1 MKDITFFF
9 SSEINLNI
17 SSNFQIFM
25 MICTSNNLAGNKYSI
40 RGNLKKVFDRFIDK
54 GQCTISLINP
64 AKDILISNADP
75 LQLKAFM
82 KTLKKII
89 MAKSQSELEIL
100 SLTSAGLNPASTKQ
114 VSKLR
119 EKLMITEKKDYP
131 IITSFPS
138 TLKILKII
146 DINLKL
152 FDKRILALSHLV
164 MLELTENCIST
175 IPDSFESLSNLKELN
190 LSKNEINI
198 LPMKFFHCPTIRCLL
213 LLDLSGN
220 QLKFLPNAISNLS
233 TLKTLNMANN
243 DLSKIGLTLG
253 KMSQLKRLELKG
265 NKNLKVLP
273 GSIPRL
279 KLEFLSLG
287 PECLTGINDESEG
300 LKLHDSSNEIP
311 TLLDICVAKCS
322 SLQLQLDESMIP
334 VHTLISMDTLQRC
347 ECGNF
352 CHVSSHAKGI
362 TKANPNRIATTFVSE
377 TNHIPSKTF
386 LRCETLFCSTK
397 CLDKYRQRP
406 LNYR

>member
-1 MKDITFFF
+1 
-9 SSEINLNI
+9 
-17 SSNFQIFM
+17 M
-25 MICTSNNLAGNKYSI
+25 MICTSNNLSGNKYSI

-64 AKDILISNADP
+64 AKDIFISNADP

-138 TLKILKII
+138 SLKILKII

-164 MLELTENCIST
+164 VLELTENCIST

-198 LPMKFFHCPTIRCLL
+198 LPMKFFHCPTIRSLL

>member
-1 MKDITFFF
+1 
-9 SSEINLNI
+9 
-17 SSNFQIFM
+17 M
-25 MICTSNNLAGNKYSI
+25 MICTSNNLAGNKYCI
-40 RGNLKKVFDRFIDK
+40 RGNLKKVYDKFIDK
-54 GQCTISLINP
+54 GQCTISLIDP

-119 EKLMITEKKDYP
+119 EKLMITAKKDYP
-131 IITSFPS
+131 CITTSFPS
-138 TLKILKII
+138 TLKLLKII
-146 DINLKL
+146 DINLQC
-152 FDKRILALSHLV
+152 FDKRILTLSHLV
-164 MLELTENCIST
+164 VLELTENCIST
-175 IPDSFESLSNLKELN
+175 IPESFESLPNLKELN
-190 LSKNEINI
+190 LSKNKIKI
-198 LPMKFFHCPTIRCLL
+198 LPMKFFHCPTIKSLL

-220 QLKFLPNAISNLS
+220 QLEFLPNAISNLS

-243 DLSKIGLTLG
+243 ELSKIGLTLG
-253 KMSQLKRLELKG
+253 KMSQLKRLELKE

-287 PECLTGINDESEG
+287 PECLSSDGKSEG
-300 LKLHDSSNEIP
+300 LKLHDSSHEIP

-322 SLQLQLDESMIP
+322 SLQLRTKLDESMIP
-334 VHTLISMDTLQRC
+334 VHILISMDTLQRC

-377 TNHIPSKTF
+377 TNHIPSQTF